1 MTKKA
6 VGVISFIIAILGA
19 SFGVK
24 SLLSLDIAG
33 VLIGVVIF
41 LVCIVIFAFASA
53 MSQTSVTNEA
63 TNQNDNN
70 LTVDTPPKK
79 YSSTKNLPLD
89 KSETGLTNAR
99 TFKLAGVTFENR
111 QHNLQL
117 IKQCQNCGEQIKIA
131 LNKYIYDGK
140 YAIAVTANDLELG
153 NIKSENLDFVLD
165 NLYRICGYEKLY
177 INNFTNENGIIVWYG
192 EIKLVL
198 VNRKEAKEY
207 EM

>member
-79 YSSTKNLPLD
+79 YSSTKIYRLINL
-89 KSETGLTNAR
+89 
-99 TFKLAGVTFENR
+99 
-111 QHNLQL
+111 
-117 IKQCQNCGEQIKIA
+117 KQ
-131 LNKYIYDGK
+131 
-140 YAIAVTANDLELG
+140 V
-153 NIKSENLDFVLD
+153 
-165 NLYRICGYEKLY
+165 
-177 INNFTNENGIIVWYG
+177 
-192 EIKLVL
+192 
-198 VNRKEAKEY
+198 
-207 EM
+207 

>member
-63 TNQNDNN
+63 TNQTDNN

-111 QHNLQL
+111 PHNLQV
-117 IKQCQNCGEQIKIA
+117 IKQCQNRGEQIKIA

-140 YAIAVTANDLELG
+140 YAIVVTANGLELG

-177 INNFTNENGIIVWYG
+177 INNFTNENGNTVWYA

-198 VNRKEAKEY
+198 VNKKEAKEY

>member
-6 VGVISFIIAILGA
+6 VEIISFIIAILGA

-33 VLIGVVIF
+33 ILIGVVIF
-41 LVCIVIFAFASA
+41 LVCIVIFGFATA
-53 MSQTSVTNEA
+53 MSQTSVTSEA
-63 TNQNDNN
+63 TNQNDNK
-70 LTVDTPPKK
+70 LIIDTPPKK
-79 YSSTKNLPLD
+79 YSSTKNLPLE
-89 KSETGLTNAR
+89 KPETGLTNAR
-99 TFKLAGVTFENR
+99 TFKLAGVTFEDR
-111 QHNLQL
+111 PHNLQV
-117 IKQCQNCGEQIKIA
+117 IKQCKNRGEQIKIA

-140 YAIAVTANDLELG
+140 YAIAVTANGLELG

-177 INNFTNENGIIVWYG
+177 INNFTNENGNTVWYA

-198 VNRKEAKEY
+198 VNKKEAKEY

>member
-41 LVCIVIFAFASA
+41 LVCIVIFGFATA
-53 MSQTSVTNEA
+53 MSQTSATNEA

-70 LTVDTPPKK
+70 LIVDTPSEK
-79 YSSTKNLPLD
+79 YSSTKNLPLE
-89 KSETGLTNAR
+89 KFETGLTNAR
-99 TFKLAGVTFENR
+99 TFKLAGVTFEDR
-111 QHNLQL
+111 PHNLQV
-117 IKQCQNCGEQIKIA
+117 IKQCQNRGEQIKIA

-140 YAIAVTANDLELG
+140 YAIAVTANGLELG

-198 VNRKEAKEY
+198 VNKKEAKEY

>member
-63 TNQNDNN
+63 TNQKDNK
-70 LTVDTPPKK
+70 LIVDTPPKK

-99 TFKLAGVTFENR
+99 TFKLAGVTFEDR
-111 QHNLQL
+111 PHNLQV
-117 IKQCQNCGEQIKIA
+117 IKQCQNRGEQIKIA
-131 LNKYIYDGK
+131 LNKLHI
-140 YAIAVTANDLELG
+140 
-153 NIKSENLDFVLD
+153 
-165 NLYRICGYEKLY
+165 
-177 INNFTNENGIIVWYG
+177 
-192 EIKLVL
+192 
-198 VNRKEAKEY
+198 
-207 EM
+207 

>member
-99 TFKLAGVTFENR
+99 TFKLAGVTFEDR
-111 QHNLQL
+111 PHNLQV
-117 IKQCQNCGEQIKIA
+117 IKQCQNRGEQIKIA

-140 YAIAVTANDLELG
+140 YAIAVTANGLELG
-153 NIKSENLDFVLD
+153 NIKSENLNFVLD

-177 INNFTNENGIIVWYG
+177 INNFTNENGNTVWYA

-198 VNRKEAKEY
+198 VNKKEAKEY

>member
-6 VGVISFIIAILGA
+6 VEIISFIVAILGA

-33 VLIGVVIF
+33 ILIGVVIF
-41 LVCIVIFAFASA
+41 LACIVIFGFATA
-53 MSQTSVTNEA
+53 MSQTSATNEA

-70 LTVDTPPKK
+70 LIVDTPSEK
-79 YSSTKNLPLD
+79 YSSTKNLPLE

-99 TFKLAGVTFENR
+99 TFKLAGVTFEDR
-111 QHNLQL
+111 PHNLQV
-117 IKQCQNCGEQIKIA
+117 IKQCQNRGEQIKIA
-131 LNKYIYDGK
+131 LNKYIYNGK
-140 YAIAVTANDLELG
+140 YAIAVTANSLELG

-177 INNFTNENGIIVWYG
+177 INNFTNENGNTVWYA

-198 VNRKEAKEY
+198 VNKKEAKEY

>member
-99 TFKLAGVTFENR
+99 TFKLAGVTFEDR
-111 QHNLQL
+111 PHNLQV
-117 IKQCQNCGEQIKIA
+117 IKQCQDRGEQIKIA
-131 LNKYIYDGK
+131 LNKYIYGGK
-140 YAIAVTANDLELG
+140 YAIVVTANGLELG

-177 INNFTNENGIIVWYG
+177 INNFINENGIIVWYG

-198 VNRKEAKEY
+198 VNKKEAKEY

>member
-6 VGVISFIIAILGA
+6 VEIISFIVAILGA

-33 VLIGVVIF
+33 ILIGVVIF
-41 LVCIVIFAFASA
+41 LVCIVIFGFATA
-53 MSQTSVTNEA
+53 MSQTSATNEA

-70 LTVDTPPKK
+70 LIVDTPSEK
-79 YSSTKNLPLD
+79 YSSTKNLPLE

-99 TFKLAGVTFENR
+99 TFKLAGVTFEDR
-111 QHNLQL
+111 PHNLQV
-117 IKQCQNCGEQIKIA
+117 IKQCQNRGEQIKIA
-131 LNKYIYDGK
+131 LNKYIYNGK
-140 YAIAVTANDLELG
+140 YAIAVTANSLELG

-177 INNFTNENGIIVWYG
+177 INNFTNENGNTVWYA

-198 VNRKEAKEY
+198 VNKKEAKEY

>member
-6 VGVISFIIAILGA
+6 VEIISFIVAILGA

-33 VLIGVVIF
+33 ILIGVVIF
-41 LVCIVIFAFASA
+41 LVCIVIFGFATA
-53 MSQTSVTNEA
+53 MSQTSATNEA

-70 LTVDTPPKK
+70 LIVDTPSEK
-79 YSSTKNLPLD
+79 YSSTKNLPLE

-99 TFKLAGVTFENR
+99 TFKLAGVTFEDR
-111 QHNLQL
+111 PHNLQV
-117 IKQCQNCGEQIKIA
+117 IKQCQNRGEQIKIA
-131 LNKYIYDGK
+131 LSKYIYNGK
-140 YAIAVTANDLELG
+140 YAIAVTANSLELG

-177 INNFTNENGIIVWYG
+177 INNFTNENGNTVWYA

-198 VNRKEAKEY
+198 VNKKEAKEY